1 MKKILFSCLISTIC
15 LILLSCTNT
24 NTSYTVTEE
33 PNLFEEWFEK
43 YQEDNPTWTRSIE
56 GHNKL
61 KEAFSNEVKS
71 NIDFAKSLCSGE
83 IFISE
88 CISSY
93 ERKDG
98 EYGGLWAY
106 VYKKEIKLKN
116 PLYNGQKTV
125 EVAYEI
131 ISMIPSTKSHDNPF
145 IDNANYSDTFK
156 PYHSMDY
163 DGTLNLGSF
172 IITRKDNE

>member
-61 KEAFSNEVKS
+61 KEAFRNLPRHRLHRELRQCGVHTQ
-71 NIDFAKSLCSGE
+71 GE
-83 IFISE
+83 NAAHARFRHIP
-88 CISSY
+88 
-93 ERKDG
+93 
-98 EYGGLWAY
+98 GGALR
-106 VYKKEIKLKN
+106 
-116 PLYNGQKTV
+116 
-125 EVAYEI
+125 
-131 ISMIPSTKSHDNPF
+131 IPSESW
-145 IDNANYSDTFK
+145 A
-156 PYHSMDY
+156 
-163 DGTLNLGSF
+163 
-172 IITRKDNE
+172 